1 MEGEIVMEKKAKIL
15 LVDDDVDFV
24 ESTKIILES
33 KPYEVIVAYEGDEG
47 LQKARQEN
55 PDLIILDV
63 IMPVKDGF
71 TAAEQLKKDPRL
83 SKIPVVMLT
92 GFAEMGGET
101 SIPAS
106 RGLELEAED
115 YIDKPVSPEELLR
128 RVEKHLKKT
137 GL

>member
-1 MEGEIVMEKKAKIL
+1 MEKKAKIL
-15 LVDDDVDFV
+15 LVDDDIDFV

-47 LQKARQEN
+47 LRKAREEN
-55 PDLIILDV
+55 PDLVLLDI

-71 TAAEQLKKDPRL
+71 TAAQQFKKDPQL
-83 SKIPVVMLT
+83 SRIPVIMLT
-92 GFAEMGGET
+92 SYSSRKGET

-115 YIDKPVSPEELLR
+115 YVEKPVSPRELLNI
-128 RVEKHLKKT
+128 VEKYLKKV
-137 GL
+137 GS